1 MLQEVSE
8 LKFTCAICCTSK
20 TGRLISTTQ
29 SPIDNQMVAKTIMEL
44 DCGHIMEMVITTYR
58 PQDKIIEV

>member
-1 MLQEVSE
+1 MLHEMSE

-29 SPIDNQMVAKTIMEL
+29 SPVGNKMVATTIMEL
-44 DCGHIMEMVITTYR
+44 GCGHIMEMIVTTYR